1 MKALVSWLKD
11 YVDIDVD
18 INTLCD
24 KLVSIGFEVEEVK
37 YLGENIE
44 NVVTGKILKIE
55 KHPDADKLVI
65 CQIDLGNEVTQ
76 IVTGANN
83 IKEGDIVPVA
93 KHGSTLPNGAN
104 IKKGKL
110 RGVESNGM
118 LCSGEE
124 LCITNDNYP
133 GADVYGILILDK
145 DTPVGVD
152 VKPVLGLDDY
162 LIDVGVTSNRP
173 DCQSVLGLAREVAVA
188 IGKPFKMPEI
198 SYVPDNSSNVSDY
211 VNVEVSAQDLCPT
224 YLMAAVKD
232 VKIGESPLWMKRRL
246 RGMGL
251 RAISNMVDITNYVLL
266 EMGQPMHA
274 FDHKDI
280 LDNQIIVRRAKNNE
294 TIVPFDEKT
303 YTLDDDVL
311 VIADRERAVGLAGIM
326 GGKNSGIKED
336 TQTVVFE
343 AAKFKREN
351 IRKSSRKLG
360 IRSDSSARFE
370 KGVNSFTTHLALKRA
385 MQLVQQLGCGTCTGG
400 VIDIS
405 AEKIQKN
412 TLSFKFSRIKKLL
425 GISVPENEVIRI
437 LSLLGIET
445 KIENKVVTCLIPEY
459 RDDLERDCD
468 IIEEIIRVYG
478 YDHIKPTLLT
488 KSSITFG
495 GKTEKQ
501 ALVDKAKEVLVGLG
515 CSEIITYAFFG
526 KSSIDKL
533 CVKQDSELYNLIRIK
548 NPLGEE
554 VSCMRSTLIPGMLS
568 SLALNQSRANE
579 KATLF
584 EFGKVFVPEKLPL
597 EDLPAEKETLSI
609 GMYGNGDFFRLKAI
623 VSILLEELGCELKV
637 EKSDKEYL
645 HPGVSANIYAN
656 GKFVGYFGE
665 VHPTVA
671 KNYEM
676 NNTSYIAEI
685 DFDKLA
691 ECAQHKVTYK
701 NIAKFPAVQRDL
713 SLVVDDEVTVGEL
726 IEAASQNVH
735 LLEEVSLFDV
745 YKGNQVEQ
753 GKKSV
758 SLSFKFR
765 SENKTLTDDE
775 IEKQMKRIL
784 SNLQSKCNAKLR

>member
-1 MKALVSWLKD
+1 M
-11 YVDIDVD
+11 
-18 INTLCD
+18 
-24 KLVSIGFEVEEVK
+24 
-37 YLGENIE
+37 
-44 NVVTGKILKIE
+44 
-55 KHPDADKLVI
+55 
-65 CQIDLGNEVTQ
+65 
-76 IVTGANN
+76 
-83 IKEGDIVPVA
+83 
-93 KHGSTLPNGAN
+93 
-104 IKKGKL
+104 
-110 RGVESNGM
+110 
-118 LCSGEE
+118 
-124 LCITNDNYP
+124 
-133 GADVYGILILDK
+133 ILDK

-425 GISVPENEVIRI
+425 GISVPESEVIRI

-584 EFGKVFVPEKLPL
+584 EFGKVFVP
-597 EDLPAEKETLSI
+597 
-609 GMYGNGDFFRLKAI
+609 
-623 VSILLEELGCELKV
+623 
-637 EKSDKEYL
+637 
-645 HPGVSANIYAN
+645 
-656 GKFVGYFGE
+656 
-665 VHPTVA
+665 
-671 KNYEM
+671 
-676 NNTSYIAEI
+676 
-685 DFDKLA
+685 DKL
-691 ECAQHKVTYK
+691 Q
-701 NIAKFPAVQRDL
+701 L
-713 SLVVDDEVTVGEL
+713 
-726 IEAASQNVH
+726 
-735 LLEEVSLFDV
+735 
-745 YKGNQVEQ
+745 
-753 GKKSV
+753 
-758 SLSFKFR
+758 
-765 SENKTLTDDE
+765 
-775 IEKQMKRIL
+775 
-784 SNLQSKCNAKLR
+784 

>member
-685 DFDKLA
+685 DFDKLE

-726 IEAASQNVH
+726 IEAARQNVH